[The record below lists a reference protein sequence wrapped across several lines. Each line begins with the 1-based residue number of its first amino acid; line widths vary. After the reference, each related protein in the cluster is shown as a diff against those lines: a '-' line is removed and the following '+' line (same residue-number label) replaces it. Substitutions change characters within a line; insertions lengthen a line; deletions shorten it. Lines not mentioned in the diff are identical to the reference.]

1 MRGGKGWRENGFQ
14 DDTDKDKLLT
24 EEHEPTSALCSRH
37 ELVYLLE
44 LRTRISAHT
53 HIVIERETRTMFSRD
68 GHNSAG
74 MPSSSNIMVTFSGK

>member
-1 MRGGKGWRENGFQ
+1 MRGKGWRENGIQ
-14 DDTDKDKLLT
+14 DDGDKDQLLT
-24 EEHEPTSALCSRH
+24 EEHKPTAALCSRH
-37 ELVYLLE
+37 ELVDLLE
-44 LRTRISAHT
+44 LGTLISAHA